1 MKTKKSEKADL
12 ENKKGYFFLIGLL
25 ISLGTVLLAFEWRQ
39 PPPKPVE
46 LGALS
51 YVEPDVLFIPPT
63 TNYEKPMP
71 PKVVVPEI
79 FKLVDNNSETEM
91 DLNVFNSEPDETI
104 IDFDQ
109 LVFKPKEN
117 QNDEEEEIFMFVE
130 QMPEFPGGDVA
141 LRQFLANAVKYP
153 VIAQE
158 NNIQGKVY
166 VSFVIDET
174 GNIASVDLLRGV
186 DISLDKEALRVVK
199 SLPKW
204 KPGKQGGKPV
214 KVRFSVPIHFEL
226 Q

>member
-1 MKTKKSEKADL
+1 MKTKKSEKANL
-12 ENKKGYFFLIGLL
+12 ENKKGYFFLIGLM
-25 ISLGTVLLAFEWRQ
+25 ISLGVVLVAFESKQ
-39 PPPKPVE
+39 PLPKPIEQGSV
-46 LGALS
+46 S
-51 YVEPDVLFIPPT
+51 YVEPDVLYIQPT
-63 TNYEKPMP
+63 ANYEKPMP

-79 FKLVDNNSETEM
+79 FKLVDNDSETEM
-91 DLNVFNSEPDETI
+91 DLAAFNTEPDESI
-104 IDFDQ
+104 IDFNQ
-109 LVFKPKEN
+109 LVFKPKDN
-117 QNDEEEEIFMFVE
+117 QNDKEEEIFLFVE
-130 QMPEFPGGDVA
+130 QMPEFPGGDLA

-153 VIAQE
+153 VIALE

-214 KVRFSVPIHFEL
+214 KVRFSVPIQFEL

>member
-1 MKTKKSEKADL
+1 MKTKKSEKANL

-39 PPPKPVE
+39 PPPKPVV
-46 LGALS
+46 LGTVS
-51 YVEPDVLFIPPT
+51 YAEPDVLYIPPT
-63 TNYEKPMP
+63 ANYEKPMP

-79 FKLVDNNSETEM
+79 FNLVDNDSETEM
-91 DLNVFNSEPDETI
+91 DLDGFSTEPDESI
-104 IDFDQ
+104 FDIDQ

-117 QNDEEEEIFMFVE
+117 QNDREEEIFLFVE
-130 QMPEFPGGDVA
+130 QMPEFPGGEGA
-141 LRQFLANAVKYP
+141 LRQYLANAVKYP

-158 NNIQGKVY
+158 NGIRGKVY
-166 VSFVIDET
+166 VSFVVDET
-174 GNIASVDLLRGV
+174 GNITNVDLLRGV
-186 DISLDKEALRVVK
+186 DVSLDNEALRVIR

-214 KVRFSVPIHFEL
+214 KVRFSVPIQFEL

>member
-1 MKTKKSEKADL
+1 MKTKKSEKANL

-25 ISLGTVLLAFEWRQ
+25 ISLGAVLLAFEWRQ
-39 PPPKPVE
+39 PPPKPMD
-46 LGALS
+46 LGAVS
-51 YVEPDVLFIPPT
+51 FVEPDVLYIPHT

-79 FKLVDNNSETEM
+79 FNLVDNNSETEM
-91 DLNVFNSEPDETI
+91 DLNVFNTEPDESI
-104 IDFDQ
+104 IDFNQ

-117 QNDEEEEIFMFVE
+117 QNDKEEEIFVIVE
-130 QMPEFPGGDVA
+130 QMPEFPGGDLA

-158 NNIQGKVY
+158 NGIQGKVY

-186 DISLDKEALRVVK
+186 DISLDNEALRVVRA
-199 SLPKW
+199 LPKW

>member
-1 MKTKKSEKADL
+1 MKTKKSEKANL

-46 LGALS
+46 LGTLS
-51 YVEPDVLFIPPT
+51 FVEPDVLYIPPT

-91 DLNVFNSEPDETI
+91 DLNAFNTEPDESI
-104 IDFDQ
+104 IDFNQ

-117 QNDEEEEIFMFVE
+117 QNDKEEEIFLFVE
-130 QMPEFPGGDVA
+130 QMPEFPGGDIA
-141 LRQFLANAVKYP
+141 LRQYLASAVKYP

-186 DISLDKEALRVVK
+186 DVSLDNEALRVVR

>member
-1 MKTKKSEKADL
+1 M
-12 ENKKGYFFLIGLL
+12 
-25 ISLGTVLLAFEWRQ
+25 
-39 PPPKPVE
+39 
-46 LGALS
+46 S
-51 YVEPDVLFIPPT
+51 YVEPDVLYIPPT
-63 TNYEKPMP
+63 TNYEKPIP

-91 DLNVFNSEPDETI
+91 DLDAFITEPNESI

-117 QNDEEEEIFMFVE
+117 KNDKEEEIFLFVE
-130 QMPEFPGGDVA
+130 QMPEFPGGEGA
-141 LRQFLANAVKYP
+141 LRQYLANAVKYP
-153 VIAQE
+153 VIALE

-166 VSFVIDET
+166 VTFVIDET
-174 GNIASVDLLRGV
+174 GNIASVDLLRSV
-186 DISLDKEALRVVK
+186 DVSLDNEALRVVR

-214 KVRFSVPIHFEL
+214 KVRFSVPIQFEL